1 MNMLSKIGL
10 RQTMTI
16 VAPKPYIGQNGQYDY
31 TEYRTN
37 FPVLQAAK
45 ETSTHHPKN
54 EYIVNIQII
63 S

>member
-16 VAPKPYIGQNGQYDY
+16 VAPKPYIGQIGPL
-31 TEYRTN
+31 RKPLFTN